1 MLSRGHIIGK
11 IVDDLAILKSQI
23 ETRNKLGQ
31 FDLTKFC
38 EDFFREI
45 LNIAYKLNLQ
55 NLNTTR
61 SNFPGIDL
69 GDKKKRIAY
78 QITSEKQSSKI
89 NDTLSSLN
97 EDFLK
102 SYDIIYIFI
111 IGETQTSYTIDKK
124 LVKKYSFNWTE
135 NIIDINGILKQI
147 IVQDIQELKILFDL
161 FKSEFRQ
168 VRIELEPTDENGSF
182 ASSYFNH
189 IEFKPSSPPKNGIL
203 YLGKSTEKGYQQ
215 SLFELKEL
223 YNQLALVPRVTREI
237 LAIIVDRGK
246 FYSYKYRI
254 IPEVIE
260 KLLGINKKDMLI
272 EIHILQNEGLVYLD
286 EDEIDGRNLYFLTI
300 SGNIN
305 SLFYWLNEQNI
316 SIRTL
321 LNTMDFTVIDE

>member
-11 IVDDLAILKSQI
+11 IVDDLATLKSQV

-45 LNIAYKLNLQ
+45 LNIIYNLNLQ
-55 NLNTTR
+55 NLNSAR
-61 SNFPGIDL
+61 SNYPGVDL

-78 QITSEKQSSKI
+78 QITSEKTSSKI

-102 SYDIIYIFI
+102 AYNVIYIFI
-111 IGETQTSYTIDKK
+111 IGEKQTSYTIDQN
-124 LVKKYSFNWTE
+124 LAEKYSFKSTE
-135 NIIDINGILKQI
+135 NIIDINVILKQI
-147 IVQDIQELKILFDL
+147 VIKDIQELKMLFDL

-168 VRIELEPTDENGSF
+168 VKIELEPTDENGNF
-182 ASSYFNH
+182 ESSYFNN
-189 IEFKPSSPPKNGIL
+189 IEAKPSSPPNNGIL
-203 YLGKSTEKGYQQ
+203 YLGKPEQKGYQQ
-215 SLFELKEL
+215 SLFELNEL
-223 YNQLALVPRVTREI
+223 YYQLALVPRVTREI

-246 FYSYKYRI
+246 FYNYKYRI

-260 KLLGINKKDMLI
+260 KLLGISKKDMLI
-272 EIHILQNEGLVYLD
+272 EIHILENEGLVYLD
-286 EDEIDGRNLYFLTI
+286 EDEIDGRHLYFLTI

-305 SLFYWLNEQNI
+305 FLFYWLNEQQI

-321 LNTMDFTVIDE
+321 LNTMDFTVLDE

>member
-31 FDLTKFC
+31 FDLTKYC

-45 LNIAYKLNLQ
+45 LNITYKLNLQ
-55 NLNTTR
+55 NLNSSR
-61 SNFPGIDL
+61 SNYPGIDL

-97 EDFLK
+97 EDFFK

-111 IGETQTSYTIDKK
+111 IGVRQTSYTIDKK
-124 LVKKYSFNWTE
+124 LVKKCSFKWIE

-147 IVQDIQELKILFDL
+147 IVQDIQELKMLFDL
-161 FKSEFRQ
+161 FKSDFRQ
-168 VRIELEPTDENGSF
+168 VRIELEPTDENGNF

-189 IEFKPSSPPKNGIL
+189 IESKPSSPAKNGIL
-203 YLGKSTEKGYQQ
+203 YLGKSTEKGYKQ
-215 SLFELKEL
+215 SLFELNEV

-246 FYSYKYRI
+246 FYSYTYRI

-260 KLLGINKKDMLI
+260 KLLGISKKDMLI

-286 EDEIDGRNLYFLTI
+286 QDEIDGRNLYFLTI

-305 SLFYWLNEQNI
+305 FLFYWLNEQNI

-321 LNTMDFTVIDE
+321 LNTMDFTVLDE

>member
-111 IGETQTSYTIDKK
+111 IGEKQTSYTIDKK